1 MTVEEEER
9 WLIGFYSVRE
19 SFPWNSSFLSAI
31 YLVRPSI
38 LAVCYASQSSLMNL
52 TLLIVRSAISFLFFS
67 LSLLF
72 SSFLFFRFDRK
83 LAPPPSA
90 TWKNVSFS
98 FLSNWLVSNTW
109 YFLNLWGLYIKRYV

>member
-1 MTVEEEER
+1 MTVEEGER

-52 TLLIVRSAISFLFFS
+52 TLLIVSSAISFF
-67 LSLLF
+67 LSLF
-72 SSFLFFRFDRK
+72 SFFFPLRSETCTTFAAKNVRNRFLFFRTR
-83 LAPPPSA
+83 AI
-90 TWKNVSFS
+90 FS
-98 FLSNWLVSNTW
+98 ICGD
-109 YFLNLWGLYIKRYV
+109 YIYIYIHIKRYVR

>member
-1 MTVEEEER
+1 MTVEEGER

-52 TLLIVRSAISFLFFS
+52 TLLIVSSAISFF
-67 LSLLF
+67 LSLF
-72 SSFLFFRFDRK
+72 SFFFRFDRK
-83 LAPPPSA
+83 LAPRSLLKTFA
-90 TWKNVSFS
+90 IVFFS
-98 FLSNWLVSNTW
+98 FEHVLFSQFVEII
-109 YFLNLWGLYIKRYV
+109 YIYIHIKRYVR